1 MTMLDAALSYA
12 GRGWHVLP
20 LKARGKT
27 PLTPHGLKDAT
38 QDAATIRAWWQRLPE
53 ANIGIACE
61 PSGLAVIDIDAKSGG
76 MVTLDQFTGLD
87 PLCVDT
93 LISRTGGGG
102 AHLYL
107 RAAYRTRQARSAR
120 ALIHAA
126 RVVISSPRRVC
137 MNRATSTGG
146 KMKPPRPSRYRSFG
160 AND

>member
-102 AHLYL
+102 AHLVFEGSIPNTTGKIGKGIDSRGKGGYIV
-107 RAAYRTRQARSAR
+107 APPSVHESGNVYRWEDETAKAD
-120 ALIHAA
+120 
-126 RVVISSPRRVC
+126 
-137 MNRATSTGG
+137 
-146 KMKPPRPSRYRSFG
+146 RYRSFG